1 MNNKRFLTSSQL
13 EPLCILRML
22 LRNVWLI
29 VLAACIGFF
38 SASAFL
44 TGDISR
50 SYSSSATF
58 VVTPQGGS
66 YSSGINVAAD
76 SAKTYAKLLGSDL
89 MRRAVT
95 SSLNGECNGTISA
108 SQISD
113 TNLIAVTVVSDTPAD
128 ALLMMQAL
136 TEEYDALSTYVSSAA
151 TLSVLNTPSLST
163 LVESAFNGR
172 GFAIKAALAG
182 AALMIAIMFVIVLST
197 GTVQNEQAA
206 KDLLDG
212 KFLGA
217 IPHERGLSAWLK
229 GPHRSKNHLN
239 VTSANV
245 SFDFAESIHRIAE
258 KFERERANGKK
269 VFLLTSVSETEGKST
284 VALNV
289 ALSLA
294 MKETH
299 VLFLD
304 LDLRRPVQARNLG
317 VTVPAKQELGT
328 LLKQNATP
336 EEILSSAI
344 AYQNIPMYALL
355 SQKSYPNAAEL
366 IASKPLS
373 DVLLYAR
380 EYFDYIIIDL
390 PPVGYFS
397 EGEVMLDQADA
408 AVLVVRQDVVPAAVV
423 NDCIDALQGGRAEFL
438 GHVLNDVNTLSSV
451 NSAYGYDKY
460 GYGKYGQGK
469 YWSDNQ
475 KFSQPKQSKSAKPQ
489 RNNPNNSQ
497 GK

>member
-1 MNNKRFLTSSQL
+1 MHNKETLTLSQL

-22 LRNVWLI
+22 LRNFWLI
-29 VLAACIGFF
+29 ILAACIGFF

-44 TGDISR
+44 VGDVSR

-58 VVTPQGGS
+58 VATPQGGS
-66 YSSGINVAAD
+66 YSSGIGASVE

-89 MRRAVT
+89 MHRVVT
-95 SSLNGECNGTISA
+95 SSLNGECDGTISA
-108 SQISD
+108 RQIGS

-136 TEEYDALSTYVSSAA
+136 TEEYDALSTYVSSSV

-163 LVESAFNGR
+163 LVQSSFNSR
-172 GFAIKAALAG
+172 GFTHIAALAC
-182 AALMIAIMFVIVLST
+182 AALMTAILIAIVLLT
-197 GTVQNEQAA
+197 GTVQNAQAA

-212 KFLGA
+212 KLLGT
-217 IPHERGLSAWLK
+217 IPHEKRLSVWLK
-229 GPHRSKNHLN
+229 GPHRSKNALN

-258 KFERERANGKK
+258 TFELERVSGKK
-269 VFLLTSVSETEGKST
+269 VFLFTSVSETEGKST

-294 MKETH
+294 MKKAH

-317 VTVPAKQELGT
+317 IKLQAKQELGT
-328 LLKQNATP
+328 LLNNNAP
-336 EEILSSAI
+336 LKEIINNAI
-344 AYQNIPMYALL
+344 PYQGTTMYALL

-366 IASKPLS
+366 IASNSLS
-373 DVLLYAR
+373 ELLLCAR
-380 EYFDYIIIDL
+380 EYFDYVIIDL

-408 AVLVVRQDVVPAAVV
+408 AVLVVRQDVVPAAVI
-423 NDCIDALQGGRAEFL
+423 NDCIDSLQGGRAEFL
-438 GHVLNDVNTLSSV
+438 GHILNDVNTLSSV
-451 NSAYGYDKY
+451 NSAYGYGKY
-460 GYGKYGQGK
+460 GYGKYRYGNYG
-469 YWSDNQ
+469 
-475 KFSQPKQSKSAKPQ
+475 FSSRKQNKSAQ
-489 RNNPNNSQ
+489 SQ
-497 GK
+497 SSLFKESQEK